1 MMNCRDF
8 VRRALVFFVV
18 LLLSTLMFAQTDDSW
33 YYGKK
38 IRNID
43 FKGLENVNSIELDGI
58 TAPFIGMEFT
68 DELYL
73 DLLNKVYALDLFED
87 VSPIALPGDA
97 KGSSVVIEFTV
108 VEKPFVSQLK
118 FSGNRHIRAS
128 ELKQAISTKAKNI
141 YNPSKILLDERAIRD
156 LYLKKGY
163 TNVLVSSTT
172 EATGKGIVVTFNI
185 SEGRS
190 TVVKDISFMGNTVV
204 SSKTL
209 KGILSMKT
217 VGVFNKGAFQ
227 ESQLELDKQ
236 SILAYYQNR
245 GYIDV
250 SLLDV
255 VRTVTYNEEDNCD
268 ELYIQYVIQ
277 EGSQYTFAGI
287 TFTGNT
293 IFSTAKLRE
302 LVKLHDGEVFNLGK
316 FQEGLVAITDLYYEN
331 GYTSNYFNP
340 LENKN
345 VETHQ
350 IDVNFMIMEN
360 PRSHIENIFI
370 KGNTKTKDYV
380 ILRELPIESGDIFS
394 KTKVT
399 NGLRNLYNLQFF
411 SAIVPEIV
419 PGSENNLV
427 DLVLN
432 LEEQSTTSIE
442 FGVTFSGIADPDAFP
457 VSLFFKWQD
466 ANLFGTGR
474 LISANTTLSTDSQSI
489 AFSYGDS
496 WFMGLPVSFS
506 ASAGISH
513 TLSNA
518 LRSVVLPDG
527 SVNNK
532 EYYMNYNNLSINF
545 AASLGRRWS
554 PQFAIF
560 SVTGGLSGRIL
571 RNFYDASIYTPVD
584 SLIADNQKHWGMQNS
599 IWVALSIDDRDL
611 NYDPSQGWFAKQQFS
626 WTGLI
631 PGLEKQFF
639 FSSETKGELYV
650 TLLDLPVFETWNLK
664 FTLAGLTSLSFIE
677 PTPNSK
683 LSDSNKLYIDG
694 MFTGRGWSSLYNTH
708 RGLALWNNS
717 IELRM
722 PIAPAIFSL
731 DFFFDAAVIKD
742 SPQSFFTNLN
752 MSDVYF
758 SFGPGFRFSLPQF
771 PLRMMLAN
779 TFQILDGKV
788 AWQNGRGPEW
798 QFVLSF
804 NITNR

>member
-1 MMNCRDF
+1 MNCRDF
-8 VRRALVFFVV
+8 VRRAFVCFV
-18 LLLSTLMFAQTDDSW
+18 ALLLSAFVFAQTNDSW

-43 FKGLENVNSIELDGI
+43 FKGLENVNTMELDGI
-58 TAPFIGMEFT
+58 TAPFIGKEFT

-97 KGSSVVIEFTV
+97 KGSTVVIEFTV

-128 ELKQAISTKAKNI
+128 ELKEAISTKAKDI
-141 YNPSKILLDERAIRD
+141 YNSNKILLDERAIRD

-172 EATGKGIVVTFNI
+172 EDTGNGIVVTFTI

-190 TVVKDISFMGNTVV
+190 TVVKEISFMGNTVV

-209 KGILSMKT
+209 KGLLSMKT
-217 VGVFNKGAFQ
+217 VGVFNKGSFQ

-245 GYIDV
+245 GYVDV
-250 SLLDV
+250 AILDV
-255 VRTVTYNEEDNCD
+255 VRTVTYNEKDDCD
-268 ELYIQYVIQ
+268 ELFIQYVIQ

-293 IFSTAKLRE
+293 IFSTEQLRALIKLQN
-302 LVKLHDGEVFNLGK
+302 GEVFNMGK
-316 FQEGLVAITDLYYEN
+316 FQEGLVAVTDLYYEN

-340 LENKN
+340 VENKN
-345 VETHQ
+345 AETRQ
-350 IDVNFMIMEN
+350 IAVNFMIMEN

-370 KGNTKTKDYV
+370 TGNEKTKDYV

-394 KTKVT
+394 KTKIT

-419 PGSENNLV
+419 PGSEENLV

-466 ANLFGTGR
+466 SNLFGTGK

-496 WFMGLPVSFS
+496 WFMDLPVSFS

-513 TLSNA
+513 NLSNA
-518 LRSVVLPDG
+518 LRSVVLPNG
-527 SVNNK
+527 SVNNT
-532 EYYMNYNNLSINF
+532 EYYMNYNNLSIDF
-545 AASLGRRWS
+545 AASLGRRWT
-554 PQFAIF
+554 PDFAIL
-560 SVTGGLSGRIL
+560 SVTGGFSSSIL

-584 SLIADNQKHWGMQNS
+584 SLIADNQKSWGVENA
-599 IWVALSIDDRDL
+599 IWVAFSIDDRDL
-611 NYDPSQGWFAKQQFS
+611 NYDPSKGWFAKQQFS

-639 FSSETKGELYV
+639 LSSDTKGEIYF
-650 TLLDLPVFETWNLK
+650 TLLDLPVSETWNLK
-664 FTLAGLTSLSFIE
+664 FVLAGLTSLSFVE

-694 MFTGRGWSSLYNTH
+694 MFTGRGWSSLYSTH
-708 RGLALWNNS
+708 RGLALWSNTV
-717 IELRM
+717 ELRM
-722 PIAPAIFSL
+722 PIAPGVFSL

-742 SPQSFFTNLN
+742 TPRNFFTNLN
-752 MSDVYF
+752 INDVYF

-779 TFQILDGKV
+779 TFQVRSGKV
-788 AWQNGRGPEW
+788 AWQNGKGPEW

>member
-1 MMNCRDF
+1 MNCRDF
-8 VRRALVFFVV
+8 VRRAFVCFV
-18 LLLSTLMFAQTDDSW
+18 ALLLSAFVFAQTNDSW

-43 FKGLENVNSIELDGI
+43 FKGLENVNSMELDGI
-58 TAPFIGMEFT
+58 TAPFIGKEFT

-97 KGSSVVIEFTV
+97 KGSTVVIEFTV

-128 ELKQAISTKAKNI
+128 ELKEAISTKAKDI
-141 YNPSKILLDERAIRD
+141 YNSNKILLDERAIRD

-172 EATGKGIVVTFNI
+172 EETANGIIVTFTI

-190 TVVKDISFMGNTVV
+190 TVVKEISFMGNTVV

-209 KGILSMKT
+209 KGLLSMKT
-217 VGVFNKGAFQ
+217 VGVFNKGSFQ

-245 GYIDV
+245 GYVDV
-250 SLLDV
+250 AILDV
-255 VRTVTYNEEDNCD
+255 VRTVTYNEKDDCD
-268 ELYIQYVIQ
+268 ELFIQYVIQ

-293 IFSTAKLRE
+293 IFSTEQLRALIKLQN
-302 LVKLHDGEVFNLGK
+302 GEVFNMGK
-316 FQEGLVAITDLYYEN
+316 FQEGLVAVTDLYYEN

-340 LENKN
+340 VENKN
-345 VETHQ
+345 AETRQ
-350 IDVNFMIMEN
+350 IAVNFMIMEN

-370 KGNTKTKDYV
+370 TGNEKTKDYV

-394 KTKVT
+394 KTKIT

-419 PGSENNLV
+419 PGSEENLV

-466 ANLFGTGR
+466 SNLFGTGK

-496 WFMGLPVSFS
+496 WFMDLPVSFS

-513 TLSNA
+513 NLSNA
-518 LRSVVLPDG
+518 LRSVVLPNG
-527 SVNNK
+527 SVNNT
-532 EYYMNYNNLSINF
+532 EYYMNYNNLSIDF
-545 AASLGRRWS
+545 AASLGRRWT
-554 PQFAIF
+554 PDFAIL
-560 SVTGGLSGRIL
+560 SVTGGFSSSIL

-584 SLIADNQKHWGMQNS
+584 SLIADNQKSWGVENA
-599 IWVALSIDDRDL
+599 IWVAFSIDDRDL
-611 NYDPSQGWFAKQQFS
+611 NYDPSKGWFAKQQLS

-639 FSSETKGELYV
+639 LSSDTKGEIYF
-650 TLLDLPVFETWNLK
+650 TLLNLPVSETWNLK
-664 FTLAGLTSLSFIE
+664 FVLAGLTSLSFVE

-694 MFTGRGWSSLYNTH
+694 MFTGRGWSSLYSTH
-708 RGLALWNNS
+708 RGLALWSNTV
-717 IELRM
+717 ELRM
-722 PIAPAIFSL
+722 PIAPGVFSL

-742 SPQSFFTNLN
+742 TPRNFFTNLN
-752 MSDVYF
+752 INDVYF

-779 TFQILDGKV
+779 TFQVRSGKV
-788 AWQNGRGPEW
+788 AWQNGKGPEW

>member
-1 MMNCRDF
+1 MNCRDF
-8 VRRALVFFVV
+8 VRRAFVCFV
-18 LLLSTLMFAQTDDSW
+18 ALLLSAFVFAQTNDSW

-43 FKGLENVNSIELDGI
+43 FKGLENVNSMELDGI
-58 TAPFIGMEFT
+58 TAPFIGKEFT

-73 DLLNKVYALDLFED
+73 DLLNKVYALDFFED

-97 KGSSVVIEFTV
+97 KGSTVVIEFTV

-128 ELKQAISTKAKNI
+128 ELKEAISTKAKDI
-141 YNPSKILLDERAIRD
+141 YNSNKILLDERAIRD

-172 EATGKGIVVTFNI
+172 EDTANGIIVTFTI

-190 TVVKDISFMGNTVV
+190 TVVKEISFMGNTVV

-209 KGILSMKT
+209 KGLLSMKT
-217 VGVFNKGAFQ
+217 VGVFNKGSFQ

-245 GYIDV
+245 GYVDV
-250 SLLDV
+250 AILDV
-255 VRTVTYNEEDNCD
+255 VRTVTYNEKDDCD
-268 ELYIQYVIQ
+268 ELFIQYVIQ

-293 IFSTAKLRE
+293 IFSTEQLRALIKLQN
-302 LVKLHDGEVFNLGK
+302 GEVFNMGK
-316 FQEGLVAITDLYYEN
+316 FQEGLVAVTDLYYEN

-340 LENKN
+340 VENKN
-345 VETHQ
+345 AETRQ
-350 IDVNFMIMEN
+350 IAVNFMIMEN

-370 KGNTKTKDYV
+370 TGNEKTKDYV

-394 KTKVT
+394 KTKIT

-419 PGSENNLV
+419 PGSEENLV

-466 ANLFGTGR
+466 SNLFGTGK

-496 WFMGLPVSFS
+496 WFMDLPVSFS

-513 TLSNA
+513 NLSNA
-518 LRSVVLPDG
+518 LRSVVLPNG
-527 SVNNK
+527 SVNNT
-532 EYYMNYNNLSINF
+532 EYYMNYNNLSIDF
-545 AASLGRRWS
+545 AASLGRRWT
-554 PQFAIF
+554 PDFAIL
-560 SVTGGLSGRIL
+560 SVTGGFSSSIL

-584 SLIADNQKHWGMQNS
+584 SLLADNQKSWGVENA
-599 IWVALSIDDRDL
+599 IWVAFSIDDRDL
-611 NYDPSQGWFAKQQFS
+611 NYDPSKGWFAKQQFS

-639 FSSETKGELYV
+639 LSSDTKGEIYF
-650 TLLDLPVFETWNLK
+650 TLLDLPVSETWNLK
-664 FTLAGLTSLSFIE
+664 FVLAGLTSLSFVE
-677 PTPNSK
+677 PTSNSK

-694 MFTGRGWSSLYNTH
+694 MFTGRGWSSLYSTH
-708 RGLALWNNS
+708 RGLALWS
-717 IELRM
+717 
-722 PIAPAIFSL
+722 
-731 DFFFDAAVIKD
+731 
-742 SPQSFFTNLN
+742 
-752 MSDVYF
+752 
-758 SFGPGFRFSLPQF
+758 
-771 PLRMMLAN
+771 N
-779 TFQILDGKV
+779 TV
-788 AWQNGRGPEW
+788 
-798 QFVLSF
+798 
-804 NITNR
+804 

>member
-1 MMNCRDF
+1 MNCRDF
-8 VRRALVFFVV
+8 VRRAFVCFV
-18 LLLSTLMFAQTDDSW
+18 ALLLSAFVFAQTNDSW

-43 FKGLENVNSIELDGI
+43 FKGLENVNTMELDGI
-58 TAPFIGMEFT
+58 TAPFIGKEFT

-97 KGSSVVIEFTV
+97 KGSTVVIEFTV

-128 ELKQAISTKAKNI
+128 ELKEAISTKAKDI
-141 YNPSKILLDERAIRD
+141 YNSNKILLDERAIRD

-172 EATGKGIVVTFNI
+172 EDTANGIIVTFTI

-190 TVVKDISFMGNTVV
+190 TVVKEISFMGNTVV

-209 KGILSMKT
+209 KGLLSMKT
-217 VGVFNKGAFQ
+217 VGVFNKGSFQ

-245 GYIDV
+245 GYVDV
-250 SLLDV
+250 AILDV
-255 VRTVTYNEEDNCD
+255 VRTVTYNEKDDCD
-268 ELYIQYVIQ
+268 ELFIQYVIQ

-293 IFSTAKLRE
+293 IFSTEQLRALIKLQN
-302 LVKLHDGEVFNLGK
+302 GEVFNMGK
-316 FQEGLVAITDLYYEN
+316 FQEGLVAVTDLYYEN

-340 LENKN
+340 VENKN
-345 VETHQ
+345 AETRQ
-350 IDVNFMIMEN
+350 IAVNFMIMEN

-370 KGNTKTKDYV
+370 TGNEKTKDYV

-394 KTKVT
+394 KTKIT

-419 PGSENNLV
+419 PGSEENLV

-466 ANLFGTGR
+466 SNLFGTGK

-496 WFMGLPVSFS
+496 WFMDLPVSFS

-513 TLSNA
+513 NLSNA
-518 LRSVVLPDG
+518 LRSVVLPNG
-527 SVNNK
+527 SVNNT
-532 EYYMNYNNLSINF
+532 EYYMNYNNLSIDF
-545 AASLGRRWS
+545 AASLGRRWT
-554 PQFAIF
+554 PDFAIL
-560 SVTGGLSGRIL
+560 SVTGGFSSSIL

-584 SLIADNQKHWGMQNS
+584 SLIADNQKSWGVENA
-599 IWVALSIDDRDL
+599 IWVAFSIDDRDL
-611 NYDPSQGWFAKQQFS
+611 NYDPSKGWFAKQQFS

-639 FSSETKGELYV
+639 LSSDTKGEIYF
-650 TLLDLPVFETWNLK
+650 TLLDLPVSETWNLK
-664 FTLAGLTSLSFIE
+664 FVLAGLTSLSFVE

-694 MFTGRGWSSLYNTH
+694 MFTGRGWSSLYSTH
-708 RGLALWNNS
+708 RGLALWSNTV
-717 IELRM
+717 ELRM
-722 PIAPAIFSL
+722 PIAPGVFSL

-742 SPQSFFTNLN
+742 TPRNFFTNLN
-752 MSDVYF
+752 INDVYF

-779 TFQILDGKV
+779 TFQVRSGKV
-788 AWQNGRGPEW
+788 AWQNGKGPEW

>member
-1 MMNCRDF
+1 MNCRDF
-8 VRRALVFFVV
+8 VRRAFVCFV
-18 LLLSTLMFAQTDDSW
+18 ALLLSAFVFAQTNDSW

-43 FKGLENVNSIELDGI
+43 FKGLENVNSMELDGI
-58 TAPFIGMEFT
+58 TAPFIGKEFT

-73 DLLNKVYALDLFED
+73 DLLNKVYALDFFED

-97 KGSSVVIEFTV
+97 KGSTVVIEFTV

-128 ELKQAISTKAKNI
+128 ELKEAISTKAKDI
-141 YNPSKILLDERAIRD
+141 YNSNKILLDERAIRD

-172 EATGKGIVVTFNI
+172 EDTANGIIVTFTI

-190 TVVKDISFMGNTVV
+190 TVVKEISFMGNTVV

-209 KGILSMKT
+209 KGLLSMKT
-217 VGVFNKGAFQ
+217 VGVFNKGSFQ
-227 ESQLELDKQ
+227 ESQMELDKQ

-245 GYIDV
+245 GYVDV
-250 SLLDV
+250 AILDV
-255 VRTVTYNEEDNCD
+255 VRTVTYNEKDDCD
-268 ELYIQYVIQ
+268 ELFIQYVIQ

-293 IFSTAKLRE
+293 IFSTEQLRALIKLQN
-302 LVKLHDGEVFNLGK
+302 GEVFNMGK
-316 FQEGLVAITDLYYEN
+316 FQEGLVAVTDLYYEN

-340 LENKN
+340 VENKN
-345 VETHQ
+345 AETRQ
-350 IDVNFMIMEN
+350 IAVNFMIMEN

-370 KGNTKTKDYV
+370 TGNEKTKDYV

-394 KTKVT
+394 KTKIT

-419 PGSENNLV
+419 PGSEENLV

-466 ANLFGTGR
+466 SNLFGTGK

-496 WFMGLPVSFS
+496 WFMDLPVSFS

-513 TLSNA
+513 NLSNA
-518 LRSVVLPDG
+518 LRSVVLPNG
-527 SVNNK
+527 SVNNT
-532 EYYMNYNNLSINF
+532 EYYMNYNNLSIDF
-545 AASLGRRWS
+545 AASLGRRWT
-554 PQFAIF
+554 PDFAIL
-560 SVTGGLSGRIL
+560 SVTGGFSSSIL

-584 SLIADNQKHWGMQNS
+584 SLIADNQKSWGVENA
-599 IWVALSIDDRDL
+599 IWVAFSIDDRDL
-611 NYDPSQGWFAKQQFS
+611 NYDPSKGWFAKQQFS

-639 FSSETKGELYV
+639 LSSDTKGEIYF
-650 TLLDLPVFETWNLK
+650 TLLDLPVSETWNLK
-664 FTLAGLTSLSFIE
+664 FVLAGLTSLSFVE

-694 MFTGRGWSSLYNTH
+694 MFTGRGWSSLYSTH
-708 RGLALWNNS
+708 RGLALWSNTV
-717 IELRM
+717 ELRM
-722 PIAPAIFSL
+722 PIAPGVFSL

-742 SPQSFFTNLN
+742 TPRNFFTNLN
-752 MSDVYF
+752 INDVYF

-779 TFQILDGKV
+779 TFQVRSGKV
-788 AWQNGRGPEW
+788 AWQNGKGPEW

>member
-1 MMNCRDF
+1 MNCRDF
-8 VRRALVFFVV
+8 VRRAFVCFV
-18 LLLSTLMFAQTDDSW
+18 ALLLSAFVFAQTNDSW

-43 FKGLENVNSIELDGI
+43 FKGLENVNSMELDGI
-58 TAPFIGMEFT
+58 TAPFIGKEFT

-97 KGSSVVIEFTV
+97 KGSTVVIEFTV

-128 ELKQAISTKAKNI
+128 ELKEAISTKAKDI
-141 YNPSKILLDERAIRD
+141 YNSNKILLDERAIRD

-172 EATGKGIVVTFNI
+172 EETANGIIVTFTI

-190 TVVKDISFMGNTVV
+190 TVVKEISFMGNTVV

-209 KGILSMKT
+209 KGLLSMKT
-217 VGVFNKGAFQ
+217 VGVFNKGSFQ

-245 GYIDV
+245 GYVDV
-250 SLLDV
+250 AILDV
-255 VRTVTYNEEDNCD
+255 VRTVTYNEKDDCD
-268 ELYIQYVIQ
+268 ELFIQYVIQ

-293 IFSTAKLRE
+293 IFSTEQLRALIKLQN
-302 LVKLHDGEVFNLGK
+302 GEVFNMGK
-316 FQEGLVAITDLYYEN
+316 FQEGLVAVTDLYYEN

-340 LENKN
+340 VENKN
-345 VETHQ
+345 AETRQ
-350 IDVNFMIMEN
+350 IAVNFMIMEN

-370 KGNTKTKDYV
+370 TGNEKTKDYV

-394 KTKVT
+394 KTKIT

-419 PGSENNLV
+419 PGSEENLV

-466 ANLFGTGR
+466 SNLFGTGK

-496 WFMGLPVSFS
+496 WFMDLPVSFS

-513 TLSNA
+513 NLSNA
-518 LRSVVLPDG
+518 LRSVVLPNG
-527 SVNNK
+527 SVNNT
-532 EYYMNYNNLSINF
+532 EYYMNYNNLSIDF
-545 AASLGRRWS
+545 AASLGRRWT
-554 PQFAIF
+554 PDFAIL
-560 SVTGGLSGRIL
+560 SVTGGFSSSIL

-584 SLIADNQKHWGMQNS
+584 SLIADNQKSWGVENA
-599 IWVALSIDDRDL
+599 IWVAFSIDDRDL
-611 NYDPSQGWFAKQQFS
+611 NYDPSKGWFAKQQFS

-639 FSSETKGELYV
+639 LSSDTKGEIYF
-650 TLLDLPVFETWNLK
+650 TLLDLPVSETWNLK
-664 FTLAGLTSLSFIE
+664 FVLAGLTSLSFVE

-694 MFTGRGWSSLYNTH
+694 MFTGRGWSSLYSTH
-708 RGLALWNNS
+708 RGLALWSNTV
-717 IELRM
+717 ELRM
-722 PIAPAIFSL
+722 PIAPGVFSL

-742 SPQSFFTNLN
+742 TPRNFFTNLN
-752 MSDVYF
+752 INDVYF

-779 TFQILDGKV
+779 TFQVRSGKV
-788 AWQNGRGPEW
+788 AWQNGKGPEW

>member
-1 MMNCRDF
+1 MNCRDF
-8 VRRALVFFVV
+8 VRRTLVCFVV
-18 LLLSTLMFAQTDDSW
+18 LLLSTFVFAQTNDNW

-43 FKGLENVNSIELDGI
+43 FKGLENVNSLELDGI
-58 TAPFIGMEFT
+58 TAPFIGKEFT

-73 DLLNKVYALDLFED
+73 DLLNKVYALDFFED

-108 VEKPFVSQLK
+108 VEKPFVAQLK
-118 FSGNRHIRAS
+118 FSGNRSIRAS
-128 ELKQAISTKAKNI
+128 ELKEAISTKAKDI
-141 YNPSKILLDERAIRD
+141 YNSSKILLDERAIRD
-156 LYLKKGY
+156 LYLKKGF

-172 EATGKGIVVTFNI
+172 EETENGIIVTFNI

-190 TVVKDISFMGNTVV
+190 TVVKEISFMGNSVV

-209 KGILSMKT
+209 KGLLSMKT
-217 VGVFNKGAFQ
+217 VGIFNKGSFQ

-245 GYIDV
+245 GYMDV
-250 SLLDV
+250 EILDI
-255 VRTVTYNEEDNCD
+255 VRTVTYNEKDDCD
-268 ELYIQYVIQ
+268 ELFIQYVIQ

-293 IFSTAKLRE
+293 IFSTEQLRDLIKLQ
-302 LVKLHDGEVFNLGK
+302 DGDVFNLGK
-316 FQEGLVAITDLYYEN
+316 FQEGMVAVTDLYYEN

-340 LENKN
+340 VENKN
-345 VETHQ
+345 TETRQ
-350 IDVNFMIMEN
+350 IAVNFMIMEN

-370 KGNTKTKDYV
+370 KGNDKTKDYV

-394 KTKVT
+394 KTKIT

-419 PGSENNLV
+419 PGSEENLV
-427 DLVLN
+427 NLVLN

-466 ANLFGTGR
+466 SNLFGTGK
-474 LISANTTLSTDSQSI
+474 LISANTTLSTDSQSV
-489 AFSYGDS
+489 ALSYGDS
-496 WFMGLPVSFS
+496 WFMDLPVSFS
-506 ASAGISH
+506 ASAGVSH
-513 TLSNA
+513 NLSNA

-527 SVNNK
+527 SVNNT
-532 EYYMNYNNLSINF
+532 EYYMNYNNLSIDF
-545 AASLGRRWS
+545 SASLGRRWT
-554 PQFAIF
+554 PDFAIL
-560 SVTGGLSGRIL
+560 SVTGGVTSNIG
-571 RNFYDASIYTPVD
+571 RNFYDASVYTPVD
-584 SLIADNQKHWGMQNS
+584 SLIADNQKGWGVENS
-599 IWVALSIDDRDL
+599 LWVAFSIDDRDL
-611 NYDPSQGWFAKQQFS
+611 NYDPSKGWFAKQQLS

-631 PGLEKQFF
+631 PSLEKQFF
-639 FSSETKGELYV
+639 LSSDTKGEIYF
-650 TLLDLPVFETWNLK
+650 TLLDLPVSETWNLK
-664 FTLAGLTSLSFIE
+664 FVLAGLTSLSFVE

-694 MFTGRGWSSLYNTH
+694 MFTGRGWSSLYSTH
-708 RGLALWNNS
+708 RGLALWSNTV
-717 IELRM
+717 ELRM
-722 PIAPAIFSL
+722 PIAPGVFSL

-742 SPQSFFTNLN
+742 TPRNFFTNLN
-752 MSDVYF
+752 INDVYF

-779 TFQILDGKV
+779 TFQVRSGKV
-788 AWQNGRGPEW
+788 AWQNGKGPEW